1 MRKIPWIFLLIVT
14 ALPSLRA
21 QSQTWE
27 IDPAHSSVQFTI
39 QHMVISEVTGKFIE
53 FSGKVIISE
62 DNFTGTQIEGSA
74 KIESI
79 DTGNKRR
86 DGHLKAEDF
95 FYSEKYPEATF
106 KSTKVEKTGLD
117 AYRIIGDLTIRGV
130 TKTVVFD
137 AKHGGTITAFGTQR
151 MGWQATTTINR
162 FDFGLYWNKTIET
175 GGLIAGDMV
184 TINITAE
191 FIEQD

>member
-14 ALPSLRA
+14 ALPSLVA
-21 QSQTWE
+21 QSQIWE

-39 QHMVISEVTGKFIE
+39 QHMLISEVTGKFHE
-53 FSGKVIISE
+53 FSGKAIISE
-62 DNFTGTQIEGSA
+62 DDFSSAQIEGFVN
-74 KIESI
+74 IGSI
-79 DTGNKRR
+79 DSGNERR
-86 DGHLKAEDF
+86 DNHLKLEDF
-95 FYSEKYPEATF
+95 FYAEKYPEMTF
-106 KSTKVEKTGLD
+106 KSTKVEKINMDT
-117 AYRIIGDLTIRGV
+117 YQITGDLTIRGV

-162 FDFGLYWNKTIET
+162 FDFGINWNKTIET

-184 TINITAE
+184 TINITVE
-191 FIEQD
+191 FIKQE

>member
-1 MRKIPWIFLLIVT
+1 MRKIPWIFLLIAT
-14 ALPSLRA
+14 ALPLLRA

-39 QHMVISEVTGKFIE
+39 QHMIISEVTGKFRE

-62 DNFTGTQIEGSA
+62 DDFTGAQIEGSA
-74 KIESI
+74 NIGSI
-79 DTGNKRR
+79 DTGNERR

-95 FYSEKYPEATF
+95 FYSEKYPEMTF
-106 KSTKVEKTGLD
+106 KSTKVEKTGTD
-117 AYRIIGDLTIRGV
+117 AYQITGDLTIRGV

-162 FDFGLYWNKTIET
+162 FDFGLHWNKTIET
-175 GGLIAGDMV
+175 GGLIVGEKV
-184 TINITAE
+184 KINITTE